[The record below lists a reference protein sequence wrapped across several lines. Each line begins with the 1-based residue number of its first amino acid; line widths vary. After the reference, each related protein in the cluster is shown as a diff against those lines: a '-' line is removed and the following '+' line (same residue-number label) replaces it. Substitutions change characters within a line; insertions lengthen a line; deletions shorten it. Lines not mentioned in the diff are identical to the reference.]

1 MITNSKIGYS
11 GRLGNQMFQY
21 AALLSISKTLGYD
34 AVIPSENLQL
44 KSDGCLDLGTQK
56 WIPYRLNLY
65 DYFPHL
71 SIPLRNNINTT
82 FVYKQKHPG
91 FDQEVFNIQDDTNLE
106 GYFQSEKYF
115 SQYKDIIRNEFQFK
129 PELISE
135 CKKIFDENMVG
146 MPKYTIPSQNITYSL
161 AVSIH
166 LRRTDF
172 LSNPINYVLDT
183 DYFQNAIEIL
193 YGKFDAFTKF
203 FVFSDDIPYCK
214 EMFGDSQDFY
224 YSQGTE
230 ISDLC
235 LMSMCDHFITSN
247 STLSWWGA
255 WIGNNSKKIVITPSK
270 WFNDGF
276 NLNNDDLIPE
286 KWIKI

>member
-1 MITNSKIGYS
+1 MITNSKIGYN
-11 GRLGNQMFQY
+11 GRLGNQLFQY
-21 AALLSISKTLGYD
+21 AALYSIASKTGFT
-34 AVIPSENLQL
+34 AAISAENLKIKL
-44 KSDGCLDLGTQK
+44 DGCLDIGTQK
-56 WIPYRLNLY
+56 WISYKLNLY
-65 DYFPHL
+65 DYFPNL
-71 SIPLRNNINTT
+71 SIPLETKI
-82 FVYKQKHPG
+82 VAPYSYKQKHTG
-91 FDQEVFNIQDDTNLE
+91 YDDGVTQILDGTDLE

-115 SQYKDIIRNEFQFK
+115 KDYSSIIKKEFQFK

-135 CKKIFDENMVG
+135 CKKIFNENMSG
-146 MPKYTIPSQNITYSL
+146 MPKYTIPLQNIKYGL

-172 LSNPINYVLDT
+172 LSNPINYVLDA

-193 YGKFDAFTKF
+193 YEKFDAFTKF

-255 WIGNNSKKIVITPSK
+255 WLGDNPNKIVITPSK